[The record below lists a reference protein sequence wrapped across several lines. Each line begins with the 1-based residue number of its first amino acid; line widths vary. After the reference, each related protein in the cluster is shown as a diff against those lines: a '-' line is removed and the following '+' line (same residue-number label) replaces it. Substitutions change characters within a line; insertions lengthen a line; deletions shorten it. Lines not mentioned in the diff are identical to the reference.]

1 MKLEAASACTYA
13 CSAAAR
19 SLPSIARL
27 ALSLALWISSKKA
40 LVGTFLR
47 VRTQRATA
55 YEDNHKLQRKKAAN
69 CSSRSFAHDARR
81 GVGLLQAVYVESVRH
96 IIGHP

>member
-1 MKLEAASACTYA
+1 
-13 CSAAAR
+13 
-19 SLPSIARL
+19 
-27 ALSLALWISSKKA
+27 

-69 CSSRSFAHDARR
+69 CSSRSPTTQEGGWASSRQSMLSAS
-81 GVGLLQAVYVESVRH
+81 AT
-96 IIGHP
+96 